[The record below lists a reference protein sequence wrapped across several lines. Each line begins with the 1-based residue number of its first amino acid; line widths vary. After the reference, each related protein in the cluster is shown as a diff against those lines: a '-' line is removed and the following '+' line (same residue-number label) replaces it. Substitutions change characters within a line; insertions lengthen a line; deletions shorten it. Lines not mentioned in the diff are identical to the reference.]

1 MKIKITGTEEKDVAT
16 IVGLI
21 REFAEYENLSQVCEV
36 TEEALREAMFGEHA
50 YVEGLVAFDGER
62 TVGYALF
69 YPCFATFRG
78 QRGFWLEDI
87 FVTAEYRTHNLG
99 EKMLREIARI
109 GKARGIKR
117 IDFLVLDWNTPAIGF
132 YKKHGAVRGESER
145 YFKFTDK
152 AFLRLAAE

>member
-1 MKIKITGTEEKDVAT
+1 MDIAIIKTGEKDVRK

-21 REFAEYENLSQVCEV
+21 REFAEYEGLSQVCEV
-36 TEEALREAMFGEHA
+36 TEAALSEAMFGEQA
-50 YVEGLVAFDGER
+50 FVEGLMAFDGER
-62 TVGYALF
+62 AVGYALF

-87 FVTAEYRTHNLG
+87 FITADCRTHNLG
-99 EKMLREIARI
+99 EQMLREIARI

-132 YKKHGAVRGESER
+132 YKKHGAVKGESER
-145 YFKFTDK
+145 YFKFTDE
-152 AFLRLAAE
+152 AFLNLASD